1 MLFAGHESFHIR
13 EGWLRKGLLGIK
25 KDPFLFS
32 QEFATDELGV
42 GHNMVSA
49 IRYWLQATELARATG
64 ARAEGRRATRLEW
77 TSLAYLIMQHDPYFE
92 DEGTLWVLHY
102 ELATNQKLATTWYW
116 FYNRFGARHFTQ
128 DLFLAHLQRFVA
140 SEGRRKISPRSL
152 EKDFRC
158 LVRTYARSLERSSR
172 TSPEDNLD
180 CPLSVLGLLEILPLT
195 KSYHAVTPPPELL
208 HPLLVAYALVQMKVK
223 RALSWRE
230 ILFREALYEEGSP
243 GRIFQL
249 DPELLYS
256 YLGKLEAD
264 ERLVDFSRT
273 AGLDLVMLKVGKPDL
288 ILSQYYERV
297 AAVV

>member
-1 MLFAGHESFHIR
+1 MPS
-13 EGWLRKGLLGIK
+13 W
-25 KDPFLFS
+25 
-32 QEFATDELGV
+32 
-42 GHNMVSA
+42 
-49 IRYWLQATELARATG
+49 
-64 ARAEGRRATRLEW
+64 
-77 TSLAYLIMQHDPYFE
+77 
-92 DEGTLWVLHY
+92 
-102 ELATNQKLATTWYW
+102 
-116 FYNRFGARHFTQ
+116 
-128 DLFLAHLQRFVA
+128 
-140 SEGRRKISPRSL
+140 
-152 EKDFRC
+152 
-158 LVRTYARSLERSSR
+158 SSR

-273 AGLDLVMLKVGKPDL
+273 AGLDLVMLKVAATVPLHNQDL
-288 ILSQYYERV
+288 ELELAAMARTLSLEPLLELFVLIEQLRSYLPMNANPQLVFERLV
-297 AAVV
+297 TQLQQLLVPA